1 MPGKVDS
8 NAMNRD
14 VKIRKILLAS
24 DHGGFELKEEI
35 KSFLTQ
41 ISIPFED
48 LGPANADAVDY
59 PDYGAKLAATISAD
73 DSLNGIVICGT
84 GIGMSIVVNRFPKVR
99 GTLCSDLYT
108 AKLCRQHNDSN
119 VLIMGGRVVGKG
131 LAREIVETWLQTPFE
146 GGRHT
151 RRLDKIDDIQNML
164 TKGEL

>member
-1 MPGKVDS
+1 
-8 NAMNRD
+8 MNRD
-14 VKIRKILLAS
+14 VKIKKILLAS
-24 DHGGFELKEEI
+24 DHGGFDLKEQI
-35 KSFLTQ
+35 KSLLTQ
-41 ISIPFED
+41 NDIPFED
-48 LGPANADAVDY
+48 LGPSNAESVDY
-59 PDYGAKLAATISAD
+59 PDYGAKLAAAVSED

-131 LAREIVETWLQTPFE
+131 LASEIVQTWLQTPFE
-146 GGRHT
+146 GGRHS
-151 RRLDKIDDIQNML
+151 RRLDKIDGIQDML

>member
-59 PDYGAKLAATISAD
+59 PDYGAKLAAAISED